1 MGAAMPDKTRE
12 LMAMAAECRALTE
25 RAITETVREQ
35 LLEMATQFGRLAE
48 HRLKTRQPMPVH

>member
-1 MGAAMPDKTRE
+1 MPDKTRE
-12 LMAMAAECRALTE
+12 LMAMAAECRALAE

-35 LLEMATQFGRLAE
+35 LLEMATQFERLAE